1 MGKEGMRLVRL
12 DKFLCESRGVSRE
25 TARQMIRAGRVLVD
39 GTAQKRPETKLDPDA
54 HTVSLDGE
62 ALSWAR
68 QRYYLLHKP
77 LGVVTATEDAR
88 EKTVLALFPPELR
101 RGLVPAGRLDKDTS
115 GLLLLST
122 DGDWVHRVISP
133 RHEVEKVYLAETDAP
148 LTAEDVFALEKG
160 VTLRDGT
167 VCRPAKLERLEP
179 CRCRVTVTEGK
190 YHLVRRLLASRGAKV
205 VTLHRERIGSLRLD
219 DDLPPGAFR
228 ALTEAE
234 IEAVLINI

>member
-1 MGKEGMRLVRL
+1 MRLLRL

-25 TARQMIRAGRVLVD
+25 TARQMIRAGRVQVD
-39 GTAQKRPETKLDPDA
+39 GAAQKRPETKVDPA
-54 HTVSLDGE
+54 AQTILLDGE
-62 ALSWAR
+62 DLGWAQ

-88 EKTVLALFPPELR
+88 EKTVLDLFPPELR

-133 RHEVEKVYLAETDAP
+133 RHEVEKVYLAETEGELTEEDA
-148 LTAEDVFALEKG
+148 AALSAG
-160 VTLRDGT
+160 AVLRDGT
-167 VCRPAKLERLEP
+167 KCRPAKLELLGG

-205 VTLHRERIGSLRLD
+205 TGLHREQIGSLRLD
-219 DDLPPGAFR
+219 DTLPPGAFR
-228 ALTEAE
+228 ALTETE
-234 IEAVLINI
+234 IDAVLINI